1 MTEKELRNK
10 PVKWLEKYLGSVRG
24 SVGHRQILKTFN
36 DSGLC
41 SRYKMTVSD
50 AWCATTVSAA
60 MIATGLTKI
69 FPCVECSCSAM
80 INLAKTAGIWV
91 EKDGYVPKT
100 GDLILYDWNDNGMDE
115 CTGLPEHVGM
125 VVSVSDGSIKVIE
138 GNMGNDSRVGYRNVA
153 VNGRYIRGFI
163 TPNYKSLSTPKPK
176 ILDKKGFKK
185 GTKSYGVLALKQLLI
200 LANKKCV
207 VSAKVRNTKKF
218 GNGTKKAVNQLLEKW
233 GYKQNGIAGEKFI
246 KKLSQLLRNSK

>member
-10 PVKWLEKYLGSVRG
+10 PVKWLEKYLGAVRG

-41 SRYKMTVSD
+41 KRYTMTVND
-50 AWCATTVSAA
+50 AWCATTASAA

-100 GDLILYDWNDNGMDE
+100 GDLILYDWNDNGMGE

-138 GNMGNDSRVGYRNVA
+138 GNMGNESKVGYRTIA
-153 VNGRYIRGFI
+153 IDGRYIRGFI
-163 TPNYKSLSTPKPK
+163 TPNYKSLATPKPK

-200 LANKKCV
+200 LANKKGII
-207 VSAKVRNTKKF
+207 SAKVRNTKKF

-233 GYKQNGIAGEKFI
+233 GYNRNGIAGEKFI
-246 KKLSQLLRNSK
+246 KKLSKTLKISK